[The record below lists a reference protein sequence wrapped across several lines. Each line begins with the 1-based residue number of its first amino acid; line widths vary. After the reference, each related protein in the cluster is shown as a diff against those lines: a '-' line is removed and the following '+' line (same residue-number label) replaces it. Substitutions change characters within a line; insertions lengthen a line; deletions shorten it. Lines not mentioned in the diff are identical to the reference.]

1 MADEEHSAEEWGT
14 AKVVESNEEAIL
26 IAGFLGSNGIRAEV
40 ESLHVDELPLT
51 VGGLGEVR
59 VRVPAGQM
67 EEALALLARQDAE
80 EASEEPASAGDVSD
94 S

>member
-1 MADEEHSAEEWGT
+1 
-14 AKVVESNEEAIL
+14 
-26 IAGFLGSNGIRAEV
+26 
-40 ESLHVDELPLT
+40 LHVDELPLT